1 MQIEPTGKQVGELY
15 RLMISVIVP
24 RPIAFISSVSKSG
37 ILNLAP
43 FSYFMGVCS
52 NPPIIAVSIIEHPSG
67 PKDTAN
73 NIQETAQF
81 VVNLVTE
88 DIAEKMNIASGDYS
102 PEVNEFE
109 MSGLTPIP
117 STSVKPPRVAE
128 SPISMECRLY
138 EMSKVGNSPYA
149 SYLTLGEIVLFHIQD
164 DLWADGEVDVRKL
177 HAIGRMSGP
186 RYTKTRDIFE
196 MPRPRIK
203 KD

>member
-1 MQIEPTGKQVGELY
+1 MQIDPKGKEVGEIY

-24 RPIAFISSVSKSG
+24 RPIAFISTASKNG

-52 NPPIIAVSIIEHPSG
+52 RPPTIAVSIIERASG
-67 PKDTAN
+67 PKDTAA

-81 VVNLVTE
+81 AVNIVTE
-88 DIAEKMNIASGDYS
+88 EIAEKMNIASGDYP

-109 MSGLTPIP
+109 AAGLTPIP
-117 STSVKPPRVAE
+117 STLITPPRVAE
-128 SPISMECRLY
+128 
-138 EMSKVGNSPYA
+138 SPYA
-149 SYLTLGEIVLFHIQD
+149 SYLTLGEVLLFHIKD
-164 DLWADGEVDVRKL
+164 ELWADGEVDVRKL
-177 HAIGRMSGP
+177 LAIGRMSGP

-203 KD
+203 RE

>member
-24 RPIAFISSVSKSG
+24 RPIAFISSISKSG

-52 NPPIIAVSIIEHPSG
+52 HPPIIAVSIIERPSG

-88 DIAEKMNIASGDYS
+88 EIAEKMNIASGDYPS
-102 PEVNEFE
+102 DVNEFE
-109 MSGLTPIP
+109 MAGLTTIP

-149 SYLTLGEIVLFHIQD
+149 SYLTLGEIVLFHIRD
-164 DLWADGEVDVRKL
+164 DLWADGEVDVHKL
-177 HAIGRMSGP
+177 FAIGRMSGP

-203 KD
+203 RE